1 MPQPR
6 GGNGNHACRESATS
20 ASVEET
26 TMATASREL
35 RSIAGKPPSS
45 DIIREAFHESLR
57 DYVRT
62 VLEQGQQSAES
73 ESLVRSAFAAIL
85 RSGSV
90 DDIEWVESRLGRAI
104 SALDDGHYMTV
115 HAHQTNFKMMIQALG
130 MQKSIRGSMDRVWAS

>member
-1 MPQPR
+1 
-6 GGNGNHACRESATS
+6 
-20 ASVEET
+20 
-26 TMATASREL
+26 MATASREL

-115 HAHQTNFKMMIQALG
+115 HAHQTNFRMMIHALG
-130 MQKSIRGSMDRVWAS
+130 MQKSVCSSMERLWAR